1 MPIISDLA
9 TYYTLDA
16 AQLAN
21 TVLACPECGRYH
33 RIPFKLVRAGQN
45 LIDTLPEV
53 IDVVCE
59 ERPVLI
65 GIVYDRHIE
74 EKLEGLFFLPFSR
87 HGLPFIRLP
96 IGEKGTLLEASDEIG
111 DEAASTVPQ
120 DVDFLIGVGSG
131 VISDLTK
138 WIATKRDLKFLLM
151 GTAASMN
158 AYTSIT
164 GSMTENNVKTSKWL
178 NPASAVLLDSELMA
192 SAPTEMTCA
201 GIGDI
206 LARNVCNADWK
217 LSEKIRGTY
226 FCPVPY
232 VMMSDSQ
239 QAFIPLVELL
249 GKNDP
254 LAMEKLAEAV
264 LLSGYSM
271 TMLDGE
277 TSPSSGSEHI
287 LSHFFDFQHEV
298 FGLPKNF
305 HGTQVGLATIIMASA
320 FELLRDFDP
329 TSVDMN
335 ELEKQR
341 LSQTAIEADHQRE
354 FGKYGKVLNAVCSK
368 KRVPVQDFRAY
379 IHNILVSWDE
389 IWADIE
395 PYLMSSDEIRQ
406 TMEKAGAVTKLSQI
420 NRTADDAIQALL
432 YGAHYRSRYT
442 ILDLFWEL
450 GLFPELAPRILEK
463 SDVLAF

>member
-1 MPIISDLA
+1 MQKITDLT
-9 TYYTLDA
+9 TYYSLDA
-16 AQLAN
+16 SQLAD
-21 TVLACPECGRYH
+21 TVLECPKCGRDH
-33 RIPFKLVRAGQN
+33 RIPFNVVRAGHN
-45 LIDTLPEV
+45 LIDALPEV
-53 IDVVCE
+53 IDGVCDK
-59 ERPVLI
+59 RPNLI
-65 GIVYDRHIE
+65 GVVFDRHIE
-74 EKLEGLFFLPFSR
+74 EKLERLFFLPFT
-87 HGLPFIRLP
+87 GQGFPFVRLP
-96 IGEKGTLLEASDEIG
+96 IGEKNLLLEASVEIG
-111 DEAASTVPQ
+111 DAAANTVPQ

-138 WIATKRDLKFLLM
+138 WIATKHDLPFLLM

-178 NPASAVLLDSELMA
+178 KPASAILLDSELMA
-192 SAPTEMTCA
+192 SAPTDMTCA

-226 FCPVPY
+226 FCPVPFL
-232 VMMSDSQ
+232 MMTLSQ
-239 QAFIPLVELL
+239 EAFIPLVELL

-254 LAMEKLAEAV
+254 NAMEKLADAV

-320 FELLRDFDP
+320 YEILHDFDP
-329 TSVDMN
+329 TMVDVDD
-335 ELEKQR
+335 LEERHLAQ
-341 LSQTAIEADHQRE
+341 SEIEADHQRV
-354 FGKYGKVLNAVCSK
+354 FGDYGKVLDAVCLK
-368 KRVPVQDFRAY
+368 KRIPAQDYRAY
-379 IHNILVSWDE
+379 IQNILQSWDK
-389 IWADIE
+389 IWAEID
-395 PYLMSSDEIRQ
+395 PYLMSSDDIRQ
-406 TMEKAGAVTKLSQI
+406 AMVKAGAVTKLSQI
-420 NRTADDAIQALL
+420 NRTTDDAIQALV

-442 ILDLFWEL
+442 ILDLLWEL
-450 GLFPELAPRILEK
+450 GLFPEIAPKILEK
-463 SDVLAF
+463 SGVLEG